1 MPTDQQVAVTE
12 TKLNLH
18 PDDLKGQ
25 VIFVQPEVRG
35 PRSLQKPHHGCKS
48 EHFSNPDTP
57 HIFKDHLL
65 MEFRA
70 QLDLGPDAGF
80 IQGLLISVSVE

>member
-1 MPTDQQVAVTE
+1 MTE
-12 TKLNLH
+12 TKLNLQ

-35 PRSLQKPHHGCKS
+35 KRSLQKAHHGCKS

-57 HIFKDHLL
+57 RILKDHLL
-65 MEFRA
+65 MEFRV
-70 QLDLGPDAGF
+70 QLDLGPDTGF
-80 IQGLLISVSVE
+80 IQGFLISVSVE

>member
-1 MPTDQQVAVTE
+1 MTE
-12 TKLNLH
+12 TKLNLQM
-18 PDDLKGQ
+18 DDLKGQ

-35 PRSLQKPHHGCKS
+35 TRSLQKPHHGCKS
-48 EHFSNPDTP
+48 EHFNNPDTSRL
-57 HIFKDHLL
+57 FRDHLL

-80 IQGLLISVSVE
+80 IQGFLISVFRGVKSDFVY